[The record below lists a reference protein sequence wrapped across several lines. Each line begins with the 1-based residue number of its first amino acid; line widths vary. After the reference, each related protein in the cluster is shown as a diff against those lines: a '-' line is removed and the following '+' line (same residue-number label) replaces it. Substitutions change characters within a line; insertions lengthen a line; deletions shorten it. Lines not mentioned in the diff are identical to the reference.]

1 MAFWTHT
8 KAPVGRF
15 VEREVGNYFEYSIND
30 DTADFCKDF
39 AHKVWVGGL
48 VNDQGYRYANV
59 KKTVAYVCVD
69 EDEYGAPVVEK
80 WNVKG
85 HKRYGFG
92 RTNLDQLTIR
102 G

>member
-1 MAFWTHT
+1 MAFWAHT

-30 DTADFCKDF
+30 DDFDFCKDF

-59 KKTVAYVCVD
+59 KKTVAYIVTD
-69 EDEYGAPVVEK
+69 EDEYGQPVIEK
-80 WNVKG
+80 WNIKQNVE
-85 HKRYGFG
+85 YAV
-92 RTNLDQLTIR
+92 
-102 G
+102 